1 VRDNSLSPTF
11 DGLIVLTTI
20 GEIRGNRLRKLNK
33 MPNNSEMWFG
43 LLDSF

>member
-1 VRDNSLSPTF
+1 MRDNSLSPTF

-20 GEIRGNRLRKLNK
+20 GEIRDNRLRKLIK
-33 MPNNSEMWFG
+33 MPNNSDMWFG